1 MTTLHALDAV
11 LPNALP
17 TALLATL
24 DTAAALAAGTQDAAA
39 SAGGASSEPARIV
52 PLWLIGVGFVVLAA
66 AGFAAG
72 YLVRPIHL
80 ALGFATTT
88 AMWALGYIS
97 MMAPGLWIG
106 EALFVATLAVPVL
119 FGAIARRAGA
129 SPVVTGLVSAVA
141 NLLII
146 GAYLRDEKGGAAW
159 APAVYVGGLF
169 AASAALAWF
178 GGFLARNARPL
189 ELPTASSLFGRVS
202 AVTVFILLVTGGLVT
217 GLESGLAVP
226 DWPNSFGHNML
237 LYPISEMRGG
247 IYYEHAHRLFGML
260 VGTTA
265 LALLNVVLRDARC
278 SHLVRAVSV
287 LFLAMVCVQG
297 LFGGLRVTG
306 TLTTATSGIEL
317 SPSTLL
323 AIVHGMFGQI
333 VFATVC
339 VIACMSSRTWV
350 EAKPI
355 AGLRDAGRLR
365 VLPVALV
372 ALLLVQLFLGASYRH
387 LQLPP
392 TDGNAAVHPAWPI
405 WGHIFGAFA
414 VLILAVITGAHA
426 TSRAGGIRPVRFF
439 GKALIHG
446 VGLQFA
452 LGIGALVVV
461 LIRTDARIPAYE
473 VAVTSAHQAIGAL
486 ILASASMLAAWSL
499 RLVAAPASAAETAV
513 TPSSTAPASGA

>member
-1 MTTLHALDAV
+1 MTTLHVLDAA
-11 LPNALP
+11 LSNALP

-24 DTAAALAAGTQDAAA
+24 QSTAETHAATAPAAGA
-39 SAGGASSEPARIV
+39 SIEPEQIA
-52 PLWLIGVGFVVLAA
+52 PLWLIGLVFAVLAA

-72 YLVRPIHL
+72 YIVRPIHL

-106 EALFVATLAVPVL
+106 EALFVATLAVPAV

-278 SHLVRAVSV
+278 THLVRGITVV
-287 LFLAMVCVQG
+287 FLAMVCVQG
-297 LFGGLRVTG
+297 LLGGLRVTG

-387 LQLPP
+387 LQIPP
-392 TDGNAAVHPAWPI
+392 TDGNPAVHPAWPI

-426 TSRAGGIRPVRFF
+426 TSRAGSIRPMRFF

-452 LGIGALVVV
+452 LGIAALVVV
-461 LIRTDARIPAYE
+461 LIRTDASIPVYE
-473 VAVTSAHQAIGAL
+473 VAITSAHQAIGAL

>member
-1 MTTLHALDAV
+1 MTTLHVLDAV
-11 LPNALP
+11 LPSAFSPAMLAALEM
-17 TALLATL
+17 
-24 DTAAALAAGTQDAAA
+24 TAAVGAGTQDAIA
-39 SAGGASSEPARIV
+39 SAAGASASSEPIA
-52 PLWLIGVGFVVLAA
+52 PLWMIGIGFAILAA
-66 AGFAAG
+66 LGFAAG
-72 YLVRPIHL
+72 YIVRPIHL

-106 EALFVATLAVPVL
+106 EALFIATLAAPVF

-141 NLLII
+141 NLLVI
-146 GAYLRDEKGGAAW
+146 GAFLRDEKGGVTW
-159 APAVYVGGLF
+159 MPFVYVGGLF
-169 AASAALAWF
+169 AASAGLAWF
-178 GGFLARNARPL
+178 GGVLARNARPI
-189 ELPTASSLFGRVS
+189 ELPTSSSLFARVS

-265 LALLNVVLRDARC
+265 LALLNVVVRDARRAYP
-278 SHLVRAVSV
+278 VRALTIV
-287 LFLAMVCVQG
+287 FLAMVCVQG

-306 TLTTATSGIEL
+306 TLTTATSGTEL

-333 VFATVC
+333 VFATAC

-350 EAKPI
+350 EAAPI

-372 ALLLVQLFLGASYRH
+372 ALILVQLFLGASYRH
-387 LQLPP
+387 LQIPP
-392 TDGNAAVHPAWPI
+392 ADGNPAVHPAWPI

-426 TSRAGGIRPVRFF
+426 TSRAGSIRPVRFF

-452 LGIGALVVV
+452 LGIGAFVVV

-473 VAVTSAHQAIGAL
+473 VAVTSTHQALGAL
-486 ILASASMLAAWSL
+486 ILASAAMLAAWSL
-499 RLVAAPASAAETAV
+499 RLVAAPATVAEGSV
-513 TPSSTAPASGA
+513 TPSSPAPASGA